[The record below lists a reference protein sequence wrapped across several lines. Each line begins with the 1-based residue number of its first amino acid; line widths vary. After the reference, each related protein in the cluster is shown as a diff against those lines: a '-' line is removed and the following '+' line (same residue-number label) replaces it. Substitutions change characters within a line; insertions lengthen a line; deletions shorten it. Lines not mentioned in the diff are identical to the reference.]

1 MGSASSKPARSAAN
15 AVSKRQY
22 PKQPTAP
29 PTAAPSAAAKAA
41 QPQPRAQAPSQLQR
55 EPKPNQGPTYHPKE
69 RASGVKSSAIDIDGR
84 DPDFAASLRHI
95 GPVNPAPTF
104 SPSSTFQ
111 PQPRTQPAQTI
122 FPQAFSNPSL
132 LVFSARE
139 KITKAAEKEAEQIG
153 KPSFAGR
160 QFLDGLTIRQVIS
173 MRDRQGLSAEEIE
186 GTLRLGKGVVERLGR
201 RGIVGEIQ

>member
-1 MGSASSKPARSAAN
+1 MPIQFPNSEDHLAN
-15 AVSKRQY
+15 
-22 PKQPTAP
+22 PFNT
-29 PTAAPSAAAKAA
+29 
-41 QPQPRAQAPSQLQR
+41 
-55 EPKPNQGPTYHPKE
+55 
-69 RASGVKSSAIDIDGR
+69 AIDIDGR

-111 PQPRTQPAQTI
+111 PQPGTQPTQTI
-122 FPQAFSNPSL
+122 FPQASSNPAL
-132 LVFSARE
+132 LVFNARE
-139 KITKAAEKEAEQIG
+139 QIAKAAEKEAEQVG

-186 GTLRLGKGVVERLGR
+186 GTLRLRKGVVERLGG
-201 RGIVGEIQ
+201 RGIVGEIL